1 MSNEYDNNNIIAN
14 IIADNTDIGSDNDSS
29 YSRTIYNRYDSI
41 PTAEHN
47 KKDSVKGNNNSETS
61 IAINIFRFKF
71 TDDFTRE
78 LYKFSKIHQYDHRKD
93 FKEAWNVWIEEN
105 KDLVEEES
113 SRLTD
118 LGYEGDILDKMFK
131 SARYYFRKKSSEK
144 KVPKDRRVY
153 VGVQKDLLECMDEH
167 IMRNI
172 NDKEYKPSTGFLE
185 FCKQNVDTLK
195 EEVNNL
201 CNSGITNTLEIKEK
215 IKKTYKNRYFMIIN
229 K

>member
-1 MSNEYDNNNIIAN
+1 MSNEYDNNNIIA
-14 IIADNTDIGSDNDSS
+14 DNTDSGSDNDSS

-47 KKDSVKGNNNSETS
+47 KKDTVKGNNNSETS

-131 SARYYFRKKSSEK
+131 SARYYFRKKSTEK

-185 FCKQNVDTLK
+185 FCRQNVDTLK

>member
-1 MSNEYDNNNIIAN
+1 MSNEYDNNN

-47 KKDSVKGNNNSETS
+47 KKDTVKGNNNSETS

-131 SARYYFRKKSSEK
+131 SARYYFRKKSTEK

-185 FCKQNVDTLK
+185 FCRQNVDTLK